1 MSTSSLGTSPPPE
14 RAAIVSQDGTVTFG
28 EMHRYVRWLTA
39 WIAAQGIRPG
49 QAVGVAIADEPLH
62 LLTSL
67 ALLRMGC
74 PQISLAT
81 HDPAPLRQDLIR
93 RCGVVAVIGEAPR
106 DDGVRHIPIS
116 GALPLGDAADG
127 AADLP
132 VPRDDAIALYL
143 ATSGTTGA
151 SKIIACTHRQLAQQG
166 ATRHMP
172 PAARSEY
179 IPSSIQFLYPKKH
192 RLRSAMNGYTGV
204 FHLAGPA
211 EIPGICRAHGVDVL
225 RLSPPQARSL
235 IDLAAARP
243 DCRLPEGLHVY
254 VGGARISGAM
264 RADFQRRQVHSLYVE
279 YGATECGNIAVAGPE
294 LHAGHPDTVGRPVTG
309 VTVEVVD
316 AAGSALPAG
325 AAGAIRIR
333 TPGMAAGYLDDP
345 ALTEN
350 AFRDGWYYSNDRG
363 HMTEDGLL
371 VFEGRADD
379 MMILNSINIYPA
391 EIERVAETFPGV
403 IECAAFPLPSTAHG
417 EIPMLAA
424 VTVDSCDLTA
434 LAAHCRQ
441 QLGVRAPRKIF
452 RTPDLPRNDAGKVLR
467 QALSARAAEGRL

>member
-1 MSTSSLGTSPPPE
+1 MLPTGTDMAPPPD
-14 RAAIVSQDGTVTFG
+14 RAAIVSQTGTVTFG
-28 EMHRYVRWLTA
+28 EMGRYVRQLTG
-39 WIAAQGIRPG
+39 WIAAQGIGPG
-49 QAVGVAIADEPLH
+49 QAVGFSIADEPLH

-93 RCGVVAVIGEAPR
+93 RCGVVAVIGETPR

-116 GALPLGDAADG
+116 RALPLGEAADG

-132 VPRDDAIALYL
+132 APQDDAIALYL

-151 SKIIACTHRQLAQQG
+151 SKIIACTHWQLAQQG

-235 IDLAAARP
+235 IDLAAVRP
-243 DCRLPEGLHVY
+243 ECRLPEALSGDQYALVLRGADHQTF
-254 VGGARISGAM
+254 GGQ
-264 RADFQRRQVHSLYVE
+264 RADQLLANRREQLCHQFIRCASLAFWDAYLKDNHQ
-279 YGATECGNIAVAGPE
+279 ARDWLRHRLGPE
-294 LHAGHPDTVGRPVTG
+294 LG
-309 VTVEVVD
+309 
-316 AAGSALPAG
+316 
-325 AAGAIRIR
+325 
-333 TPGMAAGYLDDP
+333 
-345 ALTEN
+345 
-350 AFRDGWYYSNDRG
+350 RDG
-363 HMTEDGLL
+363 
-371 VFEGRADD
+371 
-379 MMILNSINIYPA
+379 
-391 EIERVAETFPGV
+391 
-403 IECAAFPLPSTAHG
+403 
-417 EIPMLAA
+417 
-424 VTVDSCDLTA
+424 TV
-434 LAAHCRQ
+434 R
-441 QLGVRAPRKIF
+441 F
-452 RTPDLPRNDAGKVLR
+452 R
-467 QALSARAAEGRL
+467 